1 MAGESGVLVLIEFGE
16 GSISSL
22 AREMLGAARH
32 LADAVNQQV
41 TAVSFGSDAGEAA
54 EQAMAFGAD
63 KAIVVESSHLD
74 QYSNE
79 AWTAALTAAARA
91 SNPAIVLIGQTAAGR
106 DLAPRFAIRAGTSP
120 AMDCVGLAI
129 EGDRLMMTRPCYGG
143 RAHATFV
150 SDANPQVATVRP
162 KSQEALKPDQSRSG
176 EITTLDLDPV
186 HQTAKILSRENAQA
200 EGLRLEDAAVVVSGG
215 RGVGGADG
223 FEQLEELAHVLDG
236 AVGATRAAVDL
247 GWVPLSQQVGL
258 TGKVVSPS
266 LYFAVSISGASQ
278 HIAGITGAKTV
289 VAINKDK
296 DAEIFKLA
304 SYGVVSDWK
313 PFIAPLIAE
322 CRRVK
327 N

>member
-1 MAGESGVLVLIEFGE
+1 M
-16 GSISSL
+16 
-22 AREMLGAARH
+22 
-32 LADAVNQQV
+32 
-41 TAVSFGSDAGEAA
+41 
-54 EQAMAFGAD
+54 
-63 KAIVVESSHLD
+63 
-74 QYSNE
+74 
-79 AWTAALTAAARA
+79 
-91 SNPAIVLIGQTAAGR
+91 
-106 DLAPRFAIRAGTSP
+106 
-120 AMDCVGLAI
+120 
-129 EGDRLMMTRPCYGG
+129 
-143 RAHATFV
+143 
-150 SDANPQVATVRP
+150 
-162 KSQEALKPDQSRSG
+162 
-176 EITTLDLDPV
+176 DLDPV

-313 PFIAPLIAE
+313 PFIAALIAE